1 MPDLPA
7 ATLARSRAHRSVL
20 GRRRSK
26 SLTVGLVV
34 ISMVLASAILS
45 AFWTPHD
52 PDRPDL
58 RVRLSPPTAAHPL
71 GTDHFGRDLLSRVM
85 AGAGNALLVGAVAVG
100 VAFTLG
106 GLIGVLAGYANGWV
120 DEVLMRP
127 ADALAAFPPILLA
140 LLGAAIVGPGWFSSM
155 LAIGLANV
163 PGFARMARASTLA
176 VRRLEYVES
185 ARALGATRARILWRH
200 LVPNILGPQIVLATV
215 TLATAI
221 LAEAALSYL
230 GLGTQPPTA
239 SWGRMLREAQTFI
252 ALSPYP
258 TLVPGLAIVVTVL
271 GWNLFGDGLRD
282 AIDPRTR

>member
-1 MPDLPA
+1 M
-7 ATLARSRAHRSVL
+7 
-20 GRRRSK
+20 
-26 SLTVGLVV
+26 TVGLVV
-34 ISMVLASAILS
+34 ISMVLGSAILG

-58 RVRLSPPTAAHPL
+58 RVRLVGPTAAHPL

-106 GLIGVLAGYANGWV
+106 GLIGVLAGHTGGWV

-176 VRRLEYVES
+176 VRQLEYVES
-185 ARALGATRARILWRH
+185 ARALGATQARILWRH
-200 LVPNILGPQIVLATV
+200 LVPNILGPQLVLATV
-215 TLATAI
+215 ALATAI

-258 TLVPGLAIVVTVL
+258 TLVPGLAIVITVL